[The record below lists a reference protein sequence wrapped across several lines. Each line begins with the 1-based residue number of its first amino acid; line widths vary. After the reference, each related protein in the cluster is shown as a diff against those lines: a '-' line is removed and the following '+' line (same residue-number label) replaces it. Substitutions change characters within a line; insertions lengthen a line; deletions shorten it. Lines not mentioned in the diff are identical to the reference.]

1 MTSHAMLPVWVFGVL
16 ASCFYITLLALVGLQ
31 DIGIG
36 PKLLLSGAGGV
47 CLVLA
52 ILCYD
57 QQ

>member
-1 MTSHAMLPVWVFGVL
+1 MISHATLPAWIFGVL
-16 ASCFYITLLALVGLQ
+16 ASCFYIALLALVGLQ

-52 ILCYD
+52 IFCYD